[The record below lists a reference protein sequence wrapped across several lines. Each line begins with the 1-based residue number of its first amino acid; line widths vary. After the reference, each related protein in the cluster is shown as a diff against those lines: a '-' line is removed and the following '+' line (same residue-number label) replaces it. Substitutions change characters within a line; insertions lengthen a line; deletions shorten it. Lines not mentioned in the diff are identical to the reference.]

1 MATRSNKQFDYYV
14 EGLNE
19 LLRGLRK
26 LGPEANKEL
35 RTASKT
41 IAQSHMVPAWQ
52 SAALNY
58 AGPWGEVI
66 ANSVKAGSDRVPKVT
81 IGGNRPR
88 FSGGATATMV
98 RYPSSAGKARGSF
111 APFQQTNWIEQAR
124 DYQPA
129 AIAEWGRAV
138 DKVIAKWS
146 YL

>member
-14 EGLNE
+14 EGLDE

-52 SAALNY
+52 SAARNY

-66 ANSVKAGSDRVPKVT
+66 AGSVKAGSDRLPKVT
-81 IGGNRPR
+81 IGGNRQR
-88 FSGGATATMV
+88 FSGGATPTMV
-98 RYPSSAGKARGSF
+98 RYPSSTGKARGSF
-111 APFQQTNWIEQAR
+111 APFEATNWIEQAR
-124 DYQPA
+124 GYQPA
-129 AIAEWGRAV
+129 
-138 DKVIAKWS
+138 
-146 YL
+146 